1 MKPSSGLVTHAGSP
15 RKSVPFVNNT
25 SPTSVR
31 TFNCAS
37 YSFFGSAD
45 SRNDHSIESPHSAD
59 AGWAAKNAGIKDTQ
73 DKSEAG
79 SESAPEGS
87 AHASDHAPT
96 FKGSETAGDEAGVS
110 TSSQGQVTADEDH
123 GVPTDEEILMS
134 YLNLGPGF

>member
-1 MKPSSGLVTHAGSP
+1 MHTGSP
-15 RKSVPFVNNT
+15 RRNGPFPNNT
-25 SPTSVR
+25 SPISAR

-59 AGWAAKNAGIKDTQ
+59 ASWTAKTAGAKDVQ

-79 SESAPEGS
+79 SDSAPDGS
-87 AHASDHAPT
+87 TYA
-96 FKGSETAGDEAGVS
+96 SETALTAKQGSESAGEEAGVS
-110 TSSQGQVTADEDH
+110 TSSQGQATADEDH

>member
-1 MKPSSGLVTHAGSP
+1 MRTGSP
-15 RKSVPFVNNT
+15 HRNVPGVPNNT
-25 SPTSVR
+25 SPTSAR

-45 SRNDHSIESPHSAD
+45 SRNDHSIESPRSAD
-59 AGWAAKNAGIKDTQ
+59 ASSAAKTSGAKDAL

-79 SESAPEGS
+79 SDSAPDGS

-96 FKGSETAGDEAGVS
+96 AKQESESAGEEGGALNS
-110 TSSQGQVTADEDH
+110 PQGQANVDEDH
-123 GVPTDEEILMS
+123 SVPTDEEILMS

>member
-1 MKPSSGLVTHAGSP
+1 MCAGSP
-15 RKSVPFVNNT
+15 RKSVPFPNNT
-25 SPTSVR
+25 SPTSAR

-59 AGWAAKNAGIKDTQ
+59 ASWAGKKVGSKDALE
-73 DKSEAG
+73 KSEAG
-79 SESAPEGS
+79 SESAAEGS

-96 FKGSETAGDEAGVS
+96 VKGSRSAGDEAGVA
-110 TSSQGQVTADEDH
+110 TASQGQVTPDEDH